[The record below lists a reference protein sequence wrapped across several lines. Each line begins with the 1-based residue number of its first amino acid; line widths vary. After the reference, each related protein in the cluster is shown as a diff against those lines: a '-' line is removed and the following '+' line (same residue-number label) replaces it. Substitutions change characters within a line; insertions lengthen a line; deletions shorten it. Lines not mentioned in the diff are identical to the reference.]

1 MMFCDVMVFRSLTA
15 IRILYVVA
23 YLAFIVMQ
31 LRKTGIVICLSS
43 GIETF
48 MVVGISLIYNF
59 GADLHHNSFLSQMG
73 VIGVLIVLTLL
84 SVGIAQIP
92 KVKTQLA
99 RQVTRKPNYAGNAGV
114 VAILILVIRPIF
126 RVLGNTLSE
135 SQKIVFAI
143 IVLCP
148 LFMILQ
154 IYMTAYL
161 MNRQHLEEQ
170 R

>member
-1 MMFCDVMVFRSLTA
+1 
-15 IRILYVVA
+15 
-23 YLAFIVMQ
+23 
-31 LRKTGIVICLSS
+31 
-43 GIETF
+43 
-48 MVVGISLIYNF
+48 
-59 GADLHHNSFLSQMG
+59 MG